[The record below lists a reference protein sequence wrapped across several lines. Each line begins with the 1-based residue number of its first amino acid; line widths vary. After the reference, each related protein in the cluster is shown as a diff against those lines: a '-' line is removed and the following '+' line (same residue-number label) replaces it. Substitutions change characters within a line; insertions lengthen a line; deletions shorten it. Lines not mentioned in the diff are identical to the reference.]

1 MFKHTG
7 PIGMHAVE
15 TSPGQIDLVC
25 DVSNRPHTRTN
36 QYGMFCD
43 APDCECEKR
52 SMEAFG
58 PMQAFINA
66 AAGMLERR
74 EDINEQALMDA
85 FFGAKK

>member
-1 MFKHTG
+1 MKKS
-7 PIGMHAVE
+7 PIGMHAIEV
-15 TSPGQIDLVC
+15 TPGQIDLVC

-58 PMQAFINA
+58 PMQNFINV
-66 AAGMLERR
+66 AAGMLERN
-74 EDINEQALMDA
+74 EPLDIDVLSNAY
-85 FFGAKK
+85 FGKK